1 MFKSKG
7 IFYIKFPYTILD
19 LSEFKHVTQVRV
31 RTFEVDSQGIVHNI
45 NYLKY
50 FEVGRV
56 EYRRSL
62 GYRILPTGIF
72 NDGLKVVVVRN
83 EIDYKTFSFLDDLL
97 NVYTRIS
104 WIKNSSFCFEQLIE
118 NDLTKQ
124 IICEGKG
131 ILVNINSSNIPEKLN
146 IKFTQEINSFEKHL
160 LLINDKPD

>member
-1 MFKSKG
+1 MLKRKG

-83 EIDYKTFSFLDDLL
+83 EIDYKSFAFLDNLL
-97 NVYTRIS
+97 NVFTKIS
-104 WIKNSSFCFEQLIE
+104 WIKNSSFCFDQVIV
-118 NDLTKQ
+118 NDLDNR
-124 IICEGKG
+124 IICNGKG
-131 ILVNINSSNIPEKLN
+131 ILVNINLKNEPEKLSSKFVEE
-146 IKFTQEINSFEKHL
+146 IKSFEEK
-160 LLINDKPD
+160 LILYDKTI